1 MNYAKAFRTIRATHG
16 ISQKEFADIL
26 EVDPSYISRIESSDK
41 IRSEQTDGRV
51 PSTKLLE
58 KISSSFNIPFY
69 LIALLASE
77 GNDLKGIPK
86 AKTDELAASLLEL
99 LVNTKNNV

>member
-41 IRSEQTDGRV
+41 KGYEESDGRV
-51 PSTKLLE
+51 PSTQLLE
-58 KISSSFNIPFY
+58 KISSSFSVPFY

-77 GNDLKGIPK
+77 ESDLKGIPK

-99 LVNTKNNV
+99 LVSAKSNV